1 MSKKTSRTTLS
12 LALGTGLA
20 ALGGAGLADAAGN
33 PFSLTPLDSGY
44 KVVAEAKCGGAK
56 KPAEAQCGASKKAPE
71 AQCGADKKAV
81 EAECGAKKKAAEA
94 KCGEAKCGGNK

>member
-1 MSKKTSRTTLS
+1 MTKKMSRTTLS

-20 ALGGAGLADAAGN
+20 ALGGAHPVNAGEN
-33 PFSLTPLDSGY
+33 PFSLTQLERGY

-56 KPAEAQCGASKKAPE
+56 KEVEAKCGADKKAAE
-71 AQCGADKKAV
+71 AQCGADKKKAT
-81 EAECGAKKKAAEA
+81 EAEKKAVEA